1 MTLRSTSTRCFTRR
15 SEWIMLLLV
24 SAKLACAPQPVE
36 PSVAPTVSTPP
47 PADTAFFAEG
57 PAYASALVATSAA
70 AAHVAKKVSVSM
82 PAVPACLTCHK
93 AGGRGAAFVFAG
105 TIFADKAATRGAADV
120 EIRVVDAKGV
130 ATTVHSDADGNFWA
144 KGAPSLAKPARAGA
158 RNAQAVRVQRDPIS
172 TGDCNSCHTTTLPL
186 VF

>member
-1 MTLRSTSTRCFTRR
+1 MTLRSTPTRCFTRG
-15 SEWIMLLLV
+15 SEWVLLLLV
-24 SAKLACAPQPVE
+24 GAALACTPPAE
-36 PSVAPTVSTPP
+36 PNFAPTVSAPP

-57 PAYASALVATSAA
+57 PAYASAPVATSAA
-70 AAHVAKKVSVSM
+70 AAHLAKKVSVSM

-93 AGGRGAAFVFAG
+93 GGGRGAAFLFAG
-105 TIFADKAATRGAADV
+105 TIFSDKAATRGAADV

-130 ATTVHSDADGNFWA
+130 ATTVHSDADGNFWS
-144 KGAPSLAKPARAGA
+144 KGATSLAKPARVGA
-158 RNAQAVRVQRDPIS
+158 RNAQVVRVQRDSIS